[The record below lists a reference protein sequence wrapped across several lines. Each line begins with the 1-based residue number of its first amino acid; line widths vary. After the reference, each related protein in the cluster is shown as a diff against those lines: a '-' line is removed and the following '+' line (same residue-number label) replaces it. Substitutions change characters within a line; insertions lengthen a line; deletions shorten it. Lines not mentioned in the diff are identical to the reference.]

1 MSSTEC
7 VFIDVFSFHTLIDS
21 DIIIY
26 HILDMMKQRDEDANS
41 RILNIDYIM
50 SPAVWFCED
59 CFSAVTGLRTSEIN
73 SSWRLG
79 MIHRVLWEITEQ
91 VFFFF
96 FFFFFSEQVF
106 L

>member
-50 SPAVWFCED
+50 SPAVWFC
-59 CFSAVTGLRTSEIN
+59 
-73 SSWRLG
+73 
-79 MIHRVLWEITEQ
+79 
-91 VFFFF
+91 
-96 FFFFFSEQVF
+96 
-106 L
+106 

>member
-26 HILDMMKQRDEDANS
+26 HILDMMKQRDEDANY

-50 SPAVWFCED
+50 SLAVWFWED
-59 CFSAVTGLRTSEIN
+59 CFTAVTGLHTSEIN

-79 MIHRVLWEITEQ
+79 MIHCVLWEN
-91 VFFFF
+91 
-96 FFFFFSEQVF
+96 
-106 L
+106 